1 MNDTQFVAAVV
12 LDEEGQG
19 VGVQKGLVVD
29 LDNGEAT
36 VISIGLTEDELKR
49 LVYTLAE
56 GLL

>member
-36 VISIGLTEDELKR
+36 VIPIGLTEDELKR

-56 GLL
+56 GIL

>member
-1 MNDTQFVAAVV
+1 MNDIQFVAAVV

-36 VISIGLTEDELKR
+36 VMPIGLTEEELKR

-56 GLL
+56 GIL

>member
-36 VISIGLTEDELKR
+36 VIPIGLTEDELKR

>member
-1 MNDTQFVAAVV
+1 MSDTNFVAAVV

-36 VISIGLTEDELKR
+36 VIPIGLTEDELKR

-56 GLL
+56 GIL